1 MSNAPW
7 AVLLLVTKY
16 SLFDAIVLPKSLW
29 ELSGVTPFQA
39 AGATLPL
46 RQLPTDIPAWFR
58 GDGCKCVS
66 GSCCSAWM
74 VRAEVGVDVLLCIRL
89 TEVIVEKDERYR
101 RLCAVVGRENF

>member
-46 RQLPTDIPAWFR
+46 RQLATDIPAWFR
-58 GDGCKCVS
+58 GDGFKRV
-66 GSCCSAWM
+66 W
-74 VRAEVGVDVLLCIRL
+74 VVLQCL
-89 TEVIVEKDERYR
+89 D
-101 RLCAVVGRENF
+101 GQG